1 MHTLSLHDARPLSRG
16 YVFLEAGVGREACG
30 YVFPFSLS
38 FDVIAHEVGHCIVYS
53 QVGVPF
59 PHAPLAEY
67 LAFHESA
74 ADMTALIQLL
84 HVDSGM
90 DDLLEATSG
99 NTHTFNALTRVGE
112 LSQGRDSDGKANSE

>member
-38 FDVIAHEVGHCIVYS
+38 FDVIAYEVSHCIVYS

-74 ADMTALIQLL
+74 ADMTALIALL
-84 HVDSGM
+84 HFDSVM
-90 DDLLEATSG
+90 QDLLETTSG
-99 NTHTFNALTRVGE
+99 NLYTFNDLNRFG
-112 LSQGRDSDGKANSE
+112 